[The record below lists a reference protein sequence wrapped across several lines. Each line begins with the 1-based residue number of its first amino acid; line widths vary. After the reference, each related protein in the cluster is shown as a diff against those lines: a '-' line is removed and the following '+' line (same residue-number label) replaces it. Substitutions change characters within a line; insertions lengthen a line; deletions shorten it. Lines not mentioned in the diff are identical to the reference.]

1 VIDLNLP
8 KFLGKSPVVKH
19 IFKAF
24 KKIQKKSTEAGKKS
38 PKLALKCEQGNSLTK
53 LSEIP
58 SGVFTQTWSV
68 KNVGSEAWP
77 EGTTLKETRPSRG
90 DCTINQI
97 QVPTLAPGET
107 GQISVECI
115 IRDTKLIRKFAV
127 VTQDGTEFGAL
138 KLKVKITPPK
148 KPAQPS
154 SVVKPETCEKPAQAT
169 SVVQPETSEKPTPI
183 ESLVNMGF
191 EPEAAIRQLEIAGGD
206 IDLAVS
212 QLLKRF

>member
-1 VIDLNLP
+1 
-8 KFLGKSPVVKH
+8 
-19 IFKAF
+19 
-24 KKIQKKSTEAGKKS
+24 
-38 PKLALKCEQGNSLTK
+38 
-53 LSEIP
+53 
-58 SGVFTQTWSV
+58 
-68 KNVGSEAWP
+68 
-77 EGTTLKETRPSRG
+77 
-90 DCTINQI
+90 
-97 QVPTLAPGET
+97 
-107 GQISVECI
+107 
-115 IRDTKLIRKFAV
+115 V